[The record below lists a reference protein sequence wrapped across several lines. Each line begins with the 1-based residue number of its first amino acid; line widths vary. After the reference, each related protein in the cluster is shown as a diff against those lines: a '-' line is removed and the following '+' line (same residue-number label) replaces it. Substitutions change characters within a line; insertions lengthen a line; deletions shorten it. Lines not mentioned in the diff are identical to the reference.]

1 MEDLSDRRC
10 SEGCFDDFP
19 ASSPRNLAFDE
30 PFNFECFELDLRDVR
45 VGRAGV
51 EHFETFDF
59 SVRSIAPAEPP
70 GFNVKVSVRTKD
82 AKRLKGKMSKRKERG
97 ASSLDI
103 SPKRNMPRR
112 DREVRRRDQ
121 DLCRCRM
128 EAMRWRWSYGRKINF
143 FLEAT
148 TKPCLFVTP
157 SYAFFE

>member
-121 DLCRCRM
+121 DLCRCRNGSNEM
-128 EAMRWRWSYGRKINF
+128 EMGEKLIF
-143 FLEAT
+143 FWNPPQNLVFLLLLLT
-148 TKPCLFVTP
+148 LFLNN
-157 SYAFFE
+157 